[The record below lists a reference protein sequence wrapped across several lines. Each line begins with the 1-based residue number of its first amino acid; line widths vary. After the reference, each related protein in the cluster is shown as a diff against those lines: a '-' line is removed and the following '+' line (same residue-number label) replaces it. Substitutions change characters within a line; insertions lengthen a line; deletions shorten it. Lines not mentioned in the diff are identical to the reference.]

1 MTFNFFTLGETS
13 PCLTFTATGT
23 SLWDQFCEAIADHV
37 LGVDPEY
44 GTAARDIVDLV
55 EMQTPDE
62 EEYVEA
68 IYVQGKLVGS
78 VGGPFWLNPS
88 EYVKI

>member
-1 MTFNFFTLGETS
+1 MTFNFFPLGETTPS
-13 PCLTFTATGT
+13 ISFIASGV
-23 SLWDQFCEAIADHV
+23 SLWDEFCEAIADHV
-37 LGVDPEY
+37 LGADPEY
-44 GTAARDIVDLV
+44 GTAARDFVDLV

-78 VGGPFWLNPS
+78 VGSPFWLDPS
-88 EYVKI
+88 QYVKI

>member
-1 MTFNFFTLGETS
+1 MTFNFYTLGETTPS
-13 PCLTFTATGT
+13 LTFTATGNF
-23 SLWDQFCEAIADHV
+23 LWDQFCEAIADHV

-62 EEYVEA
+62 EEYVDA

-78 VGGPFWLNPS
+78 VGAPFWLDPS

>member
-1 MTFNFFTLGETS
+1 MTFSFYNLGEINPS
-13 PCLTFTATGT
+13 FGFVASGT
-23 SLWDQFCEAIADHV
+23 SLWDEFCEAIADHV
-37 LGVDPEY
+37 LGADPQS
-44 GTAARDIVDLV
+44 GTAARDIVELV

-78 VGGPFWLNPS
+78 VGGPFWLDPS